1 MAVETIAMDLT
12 LRLVLNNGLDKN
24 GKTVFKNKQF
34 KRVKTNANLEQV
46 HNVARAL
53 ASLQESSLHAVQLV
67 SISDLS
73 SLQSEILMSGGIPTH
88 Y

>member
-1 MAVETIAMDLT
+1 MAVETIVMDLT

-34 KRVKTNANLEQV
+34 KHVKTNANLEQV
-46 HNVARAL
+46 HNVARAI

-73 SLQSEILMSGGIPTH
+73 SL
-88 Y
+88 

>member
-1 MAVETIAMDLT
+1 MINMAVETIVMDLT

-24 GKTVFKNKQF
+24 GKTTLKNKQF

-67 SISDLS
+67 STSDFANV
-73 SLQSEILMSGGIPTH
+73 
-88 Y
+88 

>member
-1 MAVETIAMDLT
+1 MAVETIVMDLT

-24 GKTVFKNKQF
+24 GKPSFKNKQF

-67 SISDLS
+67 STSDLAN
-73 SLQSEILMSGGIPTH
+73 L
-88 Y
+88 